1 MSGLGDGE
9 RTLLVSNGTSIKFLR
24 QSRATNGSLTH
35 LIFKATVVQP
45 TLDALLL
52 TQDGGKFGDTK
63 ELILSMRKERS
74 WKFKVEKMLSKET
87 LLLVTKDPNFTNN
100 GTSSMLMNT
109 KKNQRKVSLTK
120 SLVYT
125 LTELSILFLNSLKTD
140 T

>member
-24 QSRATNGSLTH
+24 QSRATNGSLTP

-52 TQDGGKFGDTK
+52 TLDGGKFGDTK

-87 LLLVTKDPNFTNN
+87 LLLVTKDLKFTNN

-109 KKNQRKVSLTK
+109 KKNQRKVSLIR
-120 SLVYT
+120 SSVCM
-125 LTELSILFLNSLKTD
+125 LTELSTLFLNSLKTD